1 MIISLSEIMNTRDK
15 VENISVPIEMKT
27 FEFQGDSYKFSNK
40 DQVKLVITNL
50 GNRKVMIEAKAN
62 VSLILNCGRCLKD
75 IDYPIDIHFIKK
87 IDFNLTNEERAKDL
101 DETNYIQGYDLNVDT
116 LIYEEILIDY
126 PMKLLCSEECKG
138 ICKKCGQNLNDGGC
152 SCDTT
157 EYDPRMERIRD
168 IFNNF
173 KEV

>member
-15 VENISVPIEMKT
+15 VENISAPIEMNT
-27 FEFQGDSYKFSNK
+27 FDIHGNAYKFSK
-40 DQVKLVITNL
+40 KYHVKLVITNL

-62 VSLILNCGRCLKD
+62 ISLILNCSRCLKD
-75 IDYPIDIHFIKK
+75 LEYPIDIHFVKE
-87 IDFNLTNEERAKDL
+87 IDFNLTNEDRAKDL
-101 DETNYIQGYDLNVDT
+101 DETNYVEGYDLNVDT
-116 LIYEEILIDY
+116 LIYEEILIGF

-138 ICKKCGQNLNDGGC
+138 ICKKCGQNLNDGSC
-152 SCDTT
+152 RCDTT

>member
-15 VENISVPIEMKT
+15 VENINAPIEMDT
-27 FEFQGDSYKFSNK
+27 FDLQSNSYKFSKK
-40 DQVKLVITNL
+40 DYAKLVITNL

-62 VSLILNCGRCLKD
+62 ISLILNCSRCLKD
-75 IDYPIDIHFIKK
+75 LEYPIDIHFVKE
-87 IDFNLTNEERAKDL
+87 IDFNLTGEERAKDL
-101 DETNYIQGYDLNVDT
+101 DETNYIEEYDLNVDT
-116 LIYEEILIDY
+116 LIYEEILIGF

-138 ICKKCGQNLNDGGC
+138 ICKKCGQNFNDGSC

>member
-1 MIISLSEIMNTRDK
+1 MIISLSEIMNTTDK
-15 VENISVPIEMKT
+15 VENISAPIEMDT
-27 FEFQGDSYKFSNK
+27 FDFQGNSYKFSNK
-40 DQVKLVITNL
+40 DPVKLVITNL
-50 GNRKVMIEAKAN
+50 GNRKVMTCAKAN
-62 VSLILNCGRCLKD
+62 ISLILNCSRCLKD
-75 IDYPIDIHFIKK
+75 LEYPIDIHFVKE
-87 IDFNLTNEERAKDL
+87 IDFNLTGEDRAKDL
-101 DETNYIQGYDLNVDT
+101 DETNYIEEYSLNVDT
-116 LIYEEILIDY
+116 LIYEEILIDF

-138 ICKKCGQNLNDGGC
+138 ICKKCGQNLNNGSC

>member
-1 MIISLSEIMNTRDK
+1 MIISLSEIMSTRDK
-15 VENISVPIEMKT
+15 VENISAPIEMDT
-27 FEFQGDSYKFSNK
+27 FDYQGNAYKFSKK
-40 DQVKLVITNL
+40 DVVKLVITNL

-62 VSLILNCGRCLKD
+62 ISLILNCSRCLKD
-75 IDYPIDIHFIKK
+75 LEYPIDIHFVKE
-87 IDFNLTNEERAKDL
+87 IDFNLTGEDRAKDL
-101 DETNYIQGYDLNVDT
+101 DETNYIEEYNLNMDT
-116 LIYEEILIDY
+116 LIYEEILIGF
-126 PMKLLCSEECKG
+126 PMKLLCSGECKG
-138 ICKKCGQNLNDGGC
+138 ICKKCGHNLNDGDC